1 MSIHGIKEL
10 KGISMDGDG
19 TIVIGPSTTFSHI
32 TNHPIIQEH
41 IPILADAVDMI
52 GGVCWKY
59 RNGRRKCLQWSTS
72 ADSASS
78 LCCLD
83 ALERV

>member
-41 IPILADAVDMI
+41 IPILTDAVDMTGGGGDGNI
-52 GGVCWKY
+52 GMVGGNVCNGVPVRTAPAAFAVWMP
-59 RNGRRKCLQWSTS
+59 
-72 ADSASS
+72 
-78 LCCLD
+78 
-83 ALERV
+83 

>member
-52 GGVCWKY
+52 GGGCAGNIGTVGGNVC
-59 RNGRRKCLQWSTS
+59 NGVPVRTAPAAFAVWMP
-72 ADSASS
+72 
-78 LCCLD
+78 
-83 ALERV
+83 